1 MTAPEGERTRV
12 IAWAD
17 PLATAE
23 AARSM
28 SGLEFLHAMLRGDV
42 PRPPISNTLDFTLE
56 SASEGRA
63 VFVVTPQEFHY
74 NPIGVVHG
82 GLAATLLD
90 SALGCAV
97 QTMLPAGV
105 AYTTVELHVNL
116 VRAITRDTGMLRAES
131 EVMHMGRSIA
141 TAQARLIDGAGK
153 LYAHGTTTCMVIR
166 PA

>member
-1 MTAPEGERTRV
+1 
-12 IAWAD
+12 
-17 PLATAE
+17 
-23 AARSM
+23 
-28 SGLEFLHAMLRGDV
+28 
-42 PRPPISNTLDFTLE
+42 
-56 SASEGRA
+56 
-63 VFVVTPQEFHY
+63 
-74 NPIGVVHG
+74 
-82 GLAATLLD
+82 
-90 SALGCAV
+90 
-97 QTMLPAGV
+97 MLPAGV